1 MSESRRSAREKWRR
15 IIDAQ
20 MITGLTV
27 AAYCRQ
33 HELSKGSFYAWKH
46 RLGSAAVG
54 FVEVTAAP
62 PDTAHDG
69 NAGSKASAAGGGAMV
84 GRGCGIEICL
94 RGGRGLLARRGFDGD
109 LLVELIQILE
119 RLP

>member
-20 MITGLTV
+20 KVTGLTV

-46 RLGSAAVG
+46 RLGSAAPG

-62 PDTAHDG
+62 PDTARDG
-69 NAGSKASAAGGGAMV
+69 NAGSKASDGGAAMV

-94 RGGRGLLARRGFDGD
+94 RGGWGLLARRGFDGD

>member
-20 MITGLTV
+20 KVTGLTV

-46 RLGSAAVG
+46 RLGSAAPG
-54 FVEVTAAP
+54 FIEVTAAP
-62 PDTAHDG
+62 PDTARDG
-69 NAGSKASAAGGGAMV
+69 NAGSKASDGGAAMV
-84 GRGCGIEICL
+84 DGGCGIEICL